1 MHVVSVVTASND
13 EVRVLLALEE
23 TVQTRISIHGSVWL
37 EWGSSE
43 RLELEEHT
51 LTDRL
56 RADSES
62 GQLKVPCRLQMFRD
76 MS

>member
-13 EVRVLLALEE
+13 KVRVLFALEE
-23 TVQTRISIHGSVWL
+23 TVQTRISIHGSVRL
-37 EWGSSE
+37 EWGNSE
-43 RLELEEHT
+43 RLELDEHT
-51 LTDRL
+51 WTDRL

-62 GQLKVPCRLQMFRD
+62 GRWKVPCRTQMFRD